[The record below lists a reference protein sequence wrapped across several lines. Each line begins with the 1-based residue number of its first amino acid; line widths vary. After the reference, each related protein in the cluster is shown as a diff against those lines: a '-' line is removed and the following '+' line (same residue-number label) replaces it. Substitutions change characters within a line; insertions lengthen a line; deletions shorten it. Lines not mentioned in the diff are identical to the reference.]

1 MSGSL
6 PATGPPPLP
15 PQPLTGRDPSCEDAA
30 DTSQPSPPATQQVVP
45 GLSNI
50 HQDRDRAACFFK
62 SDHCLSLFGSS
73 ILLHSNSI
81 HTPTA
86 QSLHPKLCIFIWSS
100 VKKLY
105 FFANQKYTVGPVSPT
120 PCHHYPAVSWTNKA
134 PGRCDRAQLFH
145 TQCGLVECAAR

>member
-50 HQDRDRAACFFK
+50 HQDRDRAACFFE

-81 HTPTA
+81 HTLTASPSQNYVYSFVHLLKSYIFLQIKSIQLVPSPPPPAIITQPSVGVTRLQGGVIALNSAAPT
-86 QSLHPKLCIFIWSS
+86 STF
-100 VKKLY
+100 
-105 FFANQKYTVGPVSPT
+105 
-120 PCHHYPAVSWTNKA
+120 
-134 PGRCDRAQLFH
+134 
-145 TQCGLVECAAR
+145 VECAAR